1 MAQALAANLESIE
14 RASHQTFVSKVLYV
28 LRRWPVFPIFII
40 VTLVISAV
48 FAPFVAPNEPTDG
61 TWRQDLRAKTDA
73 PFWYPAC
80 GTKVN
85 PVNGNEV
92 SEVPWLDRCRQ
103 TGENFYPLGAD
114 PLGRGL
120 LTRIIYGARV
130 SLVLA
135 AVAIVVGTLVGTILG
150 LSAGYFGGLID
161 ELIMRLTDI
170 ATAIPYLLLALIIV
184 TVLGQS
190 VFIRGDVIVLV
201 LALASWPGIVRL
213 VRGQCL
219 QLKSLDYVA
228 LAQIAGASTF
238 RVMFRHILPGVTNTI
253 VVATTLQVGSI
264 ILAESILSF
273 LGAGIPPPTPTWGSM
288 VADGRDYLGSAWW
301 VAFFPGMAIFLT
313 VLAFNFIGDWLRDRW
328 DPRLRQL

>member
-1 MAQALAANLESIE
+1 MAQAAIANMRNIE
-14 RASHQTFVSKVLYV
+14 RATNQTFISKVLYV

-40 VTLVISAV
+40 VTLIVSAV
-48 FAPFVAPNEPTDG
+48 FAPLVAPNEPIK
-61 TWRQDLRAKTDA
+61 QDLRAKTDA
-73 PFWYPAC
+73 PFWYEEC
-80 GTKVN
+80 GTKQN
-85 PVNGNEV
+85 PINNNEV
-92 SEVPWLDRCRQ
+92 PEVPWLDKCRQ
-103 TGENFYPLGAD
+103 TGENFYLLGAD

-135 AVAIVVGTLVGTILG
+135 AVAIIVGTVVGTVLG
-150 LSAGYFGGLID
+150 LSAGYFGGIID
-161 ELIMRLTDI
+161 ELIMRLTDV

-184 TVLGQS
+184 IVLGQK
-190 VFIRGDVIVLV
+190 VLINGDVIVFV

-238 RVMFRHILPGVTNTI
+238 RIMYRHILPGVTNTI

-273 LGAGIPPPTPTWGSM
+273 LGAGVPPPTPTWGSM
-288 VADGRDYLGSAWW
+288 VADGRDYLSSAWW

>member
-1 MAQALAANLESIE
+1 MAQAAIANMRNIE
-14 RASHQTFVSKVLYV
+14 RATNQTFISKVLYV

-40 VTLVISAV
+40 VTLIVSAV
-48 FAPFVAPNEPTDG
+48 FAPLVAPNEPIK
-61 TWRQDLRAKTDA
+61 QDLRAKTDA
-73 PFWYPAC
+73 PFWYEEC
-80 GTKVN
+80 GTKQN
-85 PVNGNEV
+85 PINNNEV
-92 SEVPWLDRCRQ
+92 PEVPWLDKCRQ
-103 TGENFYPLGAD
+103 TGENFYLLGAD

-135 AVAIVVGTLVGTILG
+135 AVAIIVGTVVGTVLG
-150 LSAGYFGGLID
+150 LSAGYFGGIMD
-161 ELIMRLTDI
+161 ELIMRLTDV

-184 TVLGQS
+184 IVLGQK
-190 VFIRGDVIVLV
+190 VLINGDVIVFV

-238 RVMFRHILPGVTNTI
+238 RIMYRHILPGVTNTI

-273 LGAGIPPPTPTWGSM
+273 LGAGVPPPTPTWGSM
-288 VADGRDYLGSAWW
+288 VADGRDYLSSAWW

>member
-1 MAQALAANLESIE
+1 MAQATANLANIE
-14 RASHQTFVSKVLYV
+14 RAANQTLFRKTLYV

-40 VTLVISAV
+40 AALIVCAV
-48 FAPFVAPNEPTDG
+48 FAPLISPNDPIK
-61 TWRQDLRAKTDA
+61 QDLRAKTDA
-73 PFWYPAC
+73 PAWYPTC
-80 GTKVN
+80 GTKIN
-85 PVNGNEV
+85 PVNGSEV
-92 SEVPWLDRCRQ
+92 KEVPWLDSCRQ
-103 TGENFYPLGAD
+103 TGENFYVMGAD

-120 LTRIIYGARV
+120 LTRIIYGSRV
-130 SLVLA
+130 SLRLA
-135 AVAIVVGTLVGTILG
+135 AVAIIVGTVVGTTLG
-150 LSAGYFGGLID
+150 LSAGYFGGIID

-184 TVLGQS
+184 IVFGQEEY
-190 VFIRGDVIVLV
+190 VIIGV

-213 VRGQCL
+213 VRGQTL
-219 QLKSLDYVA
+219 QLKNLDYVA
-228 LAQIAGASTF
+228 LASVAGASTP
-238 RVMFRHILPGVTNTI
+238 RIMYRHILPGVTNTI

-273 LGAGIPPPTPTWGSM
+273 LGAGVPPPTPSWGSM

-328 DPRLRQL
+328 DPRLRQI

>member
-40 VTLVISAV
+40 VTLVVSAV
-48 FAPFVAPNEPTDG
+48 FAPFVAPNEPIK
-61 TWRQDLRAKTDA
+61 QDLRAKTDA
-73 PFWYPAC
+73 PFWYEEC
-80 GTKVN
+80 GTKQN
-85 PVNGNEV
+85 PINNNEV
-92 SEVPWLDRCRQ
+92 PEVPWLDKCRQ

-135 AVAIVVGTLVGTILG
+135 AVAIVVGTLIGTVLG
-150 LSAGYFGGLID
+150 LSAGYFGGVID

-184 TVLGQS
+184 TVLGQK
-190 VFIRGDVIVLV
+190 VFINGDVIVLV

-219 QLKSLDYVA
+219 QLKALDYVA
-228 LAQIAGASTF
+228 LAQIAGASTS
-238 RVMFRHILPGVTNTI
+238 RILYRHILPGVTNTI

-273 LGAGIPPPTPTWGSM
+273 LGAGVPPPTPTWGAD
-288 VADGRDYLGSAWW
+288 VAFGRDYLGSAWW